1 MYVKEGGDD
10 DMKAFAHRA
19 DLEENSDK
27 TEAKVFVDHLL
38 IEVNQDND
46 EENDSEKDE
55 AVVVPNAIEDTDM
68 LVETLVKE
76 MHFTNESCRR
86 YLTLL

>member
-10 DMKAFAHRA
+10 DMKASAHRA

-27 TEAKVFVDHLL
+27 TDHLL
-38 IEVNQDND
+38 IEVNQDDD

-55 AVVVPNAIEDTDM
+55 AVVVPNAIEETDM
-68 LVETLVKE
+68 LVETLVK
-76 MHFTNESCRR
+76 
-86 YLTLL
+86 

>member
-1 MYVKEGGDD
+1 VYVKEGGDG
-10 DMKAFAHRA
+10 DMNAFAHRA

-55 AVVVPNAIEDTDM
+55 AVVVPNTIEETDM
-68 LVETLVKE
+68 LVETLVK
-76 MHFTNESCRR
+76 
-86 YLTLL
+86 

>member
-10 DMKAFAHRA
+10 DMKAFAHRT

-38 IEVNQDND
+38 IEVNQDDD

-68 LVETLVKE
+68 LVETLVK
-76 MHFTNESCRR
+76 
-86 YLTLL
+86 